1 MSNRIRVLIVEDQ
14 EFIRLGLTIAL
25 QKEARLDVVA
35 TASDGLS
42 AVSSAIDLKPD
53 VVLMD
58 IGLPGIDGIEAA
70 KRVKGEHPQI
80 HVIMFTSHID
90 DDSIFTALA
99 AGADGYCSKEAS
111 SVELAAAIET
121 VYKGAI
127 WLPPPIANRV
137 LRTFATSSDLTVKTI
152 PQKADLDSGEI
163 DILSQIVQGKSGD
176 EIARDLNLELSTVL
190 SEMHVV
196 IDKLARSDRA
206 RAALSAMRSV
216 ASLEAS
222 DDPLIGKV
230 FAERY
235 EILSQVGVGG
245 MSTVYRARHKF
256 MNNDVAIKI
265 LAPKL
270 VADLKSMKRFR
281 QEAQVTSSLEHPN
294 IVTAHDFGIT
304 PQGQIFLIM
313 DFVEGRTLA
322 SIITESGSLPSAK
335 ALNIFVQ
342 LCDALEHAHQKKII
356 HRDLKPGNIIIS
368 ESERGEKVKVV
379 DFGIAKISQ
388 KIGSQNVSLTAQ
400 GEVFGSPVYMSPE
413 QCTDSPMDERSDLYS
428 LGCLMFE
435 TLTGRP
441 PFYGSST
448 CETIRQQVFETA
460 PAMSL
465 ITQANVPLQLE
476 QVVQKCLQKDP
487 TARFDSARQVRD
499 ELLRCCLIA

>member
-1 MSNRIRVLIVEDQ
+1 
-14 EFIRLGLTIAL
+14 
-25 QKEARLDVVA
+25 
-35 TASDGLS
+35 
-42 AVSSAIDLKPD
+42 
-53 VVLMD
+53 
-58 IGLPGIDGIEAA
+58 
-70 KRVKGEHPQI
+70 
-80 HVIMFTSHID
+80 
-90 DDSIFTALA
+90 
-99 AGADGYCSKEAS
+99 
-111 SVELAAAIET
+111 
-121 VYKGAI
+121 
-127 WLPPPIANRV
+127 
-137 LRTFATSSDLTVKTI
+137 
-152 PQKADLDSGEI
+152 
-163 DILSQIVQGKSGD
+163 
-176 EIARDLNLELSTVL
+176 VL
-190 SEMHVV
+190 SEMHEV

-206 RAALSAMRSV
+206 RAALRAMRSV
-216 ASLEAS
+216 AGLEAS

-322 SIITESGSLPSAK
+322 SIITESGSLPIAR

-342 LCDALEHAHQKKII
+342 LCDALEHAHQNRII

-368 ESERGEKVKVV
+368 DSERGEKVKVV

-388 KIGSQNVSLTAQ
+388 EIGSQNVSLTAQ

-428 LGCLMFE
+428 LGCPMFE

-441 PFYGSST
+441 
-448 CETIRQQVFETA
+448 ILWV
-460 PAMSL
+460 
-465 ITQANVPLQLE
+465 
-476 QVVQKCLQKDP
+476 
-487 TARFDSARQVRD
+487 
-499 ELLRCCLIA
+499 